1 MNKDN
6 GITLVALVVS
16 IVVLLIL
23 SSVSRNLA
31 LGDNG
36 IITKAKE
43 SIASTNFATEKEALQ
58 RNILA
63 YQMEKTLGE
72 SSKYF
77 IGEVLKDKTIE
88 NGNSWNIIY
97 VNNTEQNYGTGW
109 NFVAKNTLIQDFGN
123 STRNWLLNYETGDL
137 IQLEDEKYTNL
148 KYGMN
153 LSVTDSLILNLDPT
167 MIEDGDKD
175 TIKNQM
181 RKNVELINFDWNA
194 ESGITKKSF
203 NFDGVNDYIKIA
215 YNGTEEKEQFA
226 QNGFTFEFYGIIN
239 GGTSYDKNGNIYEFD
254 ENGQVYRGIFCYWN
268 GVENN
273 QARLRFGI
281 DVTSKAFKWNAGY
294 ANYTSDYSGTN
305 NNAWNIFYP
314 QIYEQG
320 KKAYYT
326 ITLDCSK
333 DYEEG
338 ENDYY
343 KAIFYKNGEKV
354 YEGKYNKQSWERFVL
369 DDLQNLSYFC
379 IGRSS
384 MNKEGDWHYSKM
396 NTYALRLYSRG
407 LTEQEAKD
415 NYNKSVA
422 YYDSIINN
430 K

>member
-23 SSVSRNLA
+23 SSVSINLA

-88 NGNSWNIIY
+88 NGNSWNIIH

-181 RKNVELINFDWNA
+181 
-194 ESGITKKSF
+194 
-203 NFDGVNDYIKIA
+203 
-215 YNGTEEKEQFA
+215 
-226 QNGFTFEFYGIIN
+226 
-239 GGTSYDKNGNIYEFD
+239 
-254 ENGQVYRGIFCYWN
+254 
-268 GVENN
+268 
-273 QARLRFGI
+273 
-281 DVTSKAFKWNAGY
+281 
-294 ANYTSDYSGTN
+294 
-305 NNAWNIFYP
+305 
-314 QIYEQG
+314 G
-320 KKAYYT
+320 KT
-326 ITLDCSK
+326 
-333 DYEEG
+333 
-338 ENDYY
+338 
-343 KAIFYKNGEKV
+343 
-354 YEGKYNKQSWERFVL
+354 
-369 DDLQNLSYFC
+369 
-379 IGRSS
+379 
-384 MNKEGDWHYSKM
+384 
-396 NTYALRLYSRG
+396 
-407 LTEQEAKD
+407 
-415 NYNKSVA
+415 
-422 YYDSIINN
+422 
-430 K
+430 